1 MRKIFL
7 IGIKD
12 VKIRA
17 RDPSSFIMLLVMPL
31 LLILVLGMVFQ
42 PLWTSTPF
50 TIDIAVLDEDGGE
63 FSKIL
68 LEEVFGS
75 EQLKDIVKIKY
86 AESEEEIINEV
97 NKGKIAV
104 GVIIGEEFSLAILT
118 GEDTQIKILA
128 DPEQPI
134 KAGVI
139 KNIVEAFTLEVLKRR
154 IILGTSM
161 GILVAENLINPAEIQ
176 QLIPVWLLE
185 IENMEELELIRM
197 DKKTE
202 KRMDKNP
209 MAMEYYA
216 VGMGVM
222 YILFATNAGAETI
235 FQERRNKTLE
245 RIKVAPVSEREIL
258 GGKLFGIFLIA
269 LLQFVMIVFFTRI
282 FYRVN
287 WGDSI
292 LGIIIMILSSVL
304 AFSGLSTLLASLT
317 KSEEQIGNIGPALAM
332 IFGFLGG
339 GMWPAFAFPDWLNM
353 VSKFTPNRWAID
365 GFLKLMYQGG
375 GVISILPEVLVLL
388 GMATIFF
395 SLGVFRLGTKGVK
408 VD

>member
-17 RDPSSFIMLLVMPL
+17 RDSSSFIMLLAMPL

-50 TIDIAVLDEDGGE
+50 TIEIAVLDEDGGE

-75 EQLKDIVKIKY
+75 EQLKDMVRIKY
-86 AESEEEIINEV
+86 VESEEEIINEV
-97 NKGKIAV
+97 NKGKIAA
-104 GVIIGEEFSLAILT
+104 GVIIGEEFSLAILK
-118 GEDTQIKILA
+118 GEDTRIKILA

-134 KAGVI
+134 KAGVV
-139 KNIVEAFTLEVLKRR
+139 KSIVEAFTLEVLKRR

-176 QLIPVWLLE
+176 RLIPVWLSE
-185 IENMEELELIRM
+185 IENMEKLIQV

-202 KRMDKNP
+202 KRMAKNP
-209 MAMEYYA
+209 LAMEYYA
-216 VGMGVM
+216 VGVGVM

-287 WGDSI
+287 WGDSL

-339 GMWPAFAFPDWLNM
+339 GMWPASAFPDWLNM

-375 GVISILPEVLVLL
+375 GVVSILPEVLVLL
-388 GMATIFF
+388 VMAAIFF
-395 SLGVFRLGTKGVK
+395 SLGVFRLRTKGVK

>member
-1 MRKIFL
+1 MRKILL

-12 VKIRA
+12 VKIRV
-17 RDPSSFIMLLVMPL
+17 RDSSSFIMLLAMPL
-31 LLILVLGMVFQ
+31 LLILVMGMVFQ

-50 TIDIAVLDEDGGE
+50 TINIAVFDEDGGE

-75 EQLKDIVKIKY
+75 EQLKDMVKIKY
-86 AESEEEIINEV
+86 VDSEEEIINEV
-97 NKGKIAV
+97 NKGKIAA
-104 GVIIGEEFSLAILT
+104 GVIIGEEFSQAIMT
-118 GEDTQIKILA
+118 GEDTRIKVLG
-128 DPEQPI
+128 DPEQII
-134 KAGVI
+134 KVGVI

-154 IILGTSM
+154 IILGTSV
-161 GILVAENLINPAEIQ
+161 GILVAKNLINPAEIQ
-176 QLIPVWLLE
+176 KLIPVWLSE
-185 IENMEELELIRM
+185 IENIDKLIQV
-197 DKKTE
+197 DKETE

-209 MAMEYYA
+209 LAMEYYA

-332 IFGFLGG
+332 IFGFMGG

-353 VSKFTPNRWAID
+353 ASKFTPNRWAID

-375 GVISILPEVLVLL
+375 GVVSILPEVLVLL
-388 GMATIFF
+388 FMAAVFF
-395 SLGVFRLGTKGVK
+395 SLGVFRLRTKGVK

>member
-7 IGIKD
+7 IGMKD

-17 RDPSSFIMLLVMPL
+17 RDPHAFIMLLVMPL
-31 LLILVLGMVFQ
+31 VLILVLGMVFQ

-50 TIDIAVLDEDGGE
+50 VIDIAVLDEDNGE

-75 EQLKDIVKIKY
+75 EQLKDMVKIKY
-86 AESEEEIINEV
+86 VESEEEIINEV
-97 NKGKIAV
+97 NKGKIAA
-104 GVIIGEEFSLAILT
+104 GVIIGEEFSQDIIK
-118 GEDTQIKILA
+118 GEDTRIKIMA
-128 DPEQPI
+128 DPEQTI

-161 GILVAENLINPAEIQ
+161 GILVAENLINPVEIQ
-176 QLIPVWLLE
+176 QLIPVWLSE
-185 IENMEELELIRM
+185 IENIEKFIQV

-209 MAMEYYA
+209 LAMEYYA
-216 VGMGVM
+216 VGIAVM
-222 YILFATNAGAETI
+222 YLLFATNAGAETI

-287 WGDSI
+287 WGDSF
-292 LGIIIMILSSVL
+292 LGIIIMIFSSVL

-317 KSEEQIGNIGPALAM
+317 KSEEQIGNIGPALSM

-339 GMWPAFAFPDWLNM
+339 SMWPVFEFPDWLNII
-353 VSKFTPNRWAID
+353 SKFTPNRWAID
-365 GFLKLMYQGG
+365 GFSKLMYQEG

-388 GMATIFF
+388 GMAIVFF
-395 SLGVFRLGTKGVK
+395 SLGVFRLRMKGVK

>member
-12 VKIRA
+12 VKIRT
-17 RDPSSFIMLLVMPL
+17 RDSSSFIMLLAMPL

-75 EQLKDIVKIKY
+75 EQLKDMIKIKFM
-86 AESEEEIINEV
+86 ESEKEIINEI
-97 NKGKIAV
+97 NKGKIAA
-104 GVIIGEEFSLAILT
+104 GVIIGEEFSQAILK
-118 GEDTQIKILA
+118 GENTQIKILA
-128 DPEQPI
+128 DPEQTI

-176 QLIPVWLLE
+176 QLIPVWLSE
-185 IENMEELELIRM
+185 IENMDELILM

-209 MAMEYYA
+209 LAMEYYA

-245 RIKVAPVSEREIL
+245 RIKVAPVSEREII

-269 LLQFVMIVFFTRI
+269 LLQFVMIVFFTAI

-287 WGDSI
+287 WGDSL

-332 IFGFLGG
+332 IFGFMGG

-353 VSKFTPNRWAID
+353 VSKFTPCRTHCPDKSSPDNRHNNKPDQVTFIAKSY
-365 GFLKLMYQGG
+365 F
-375 GVISILPEVLVLL
+375 
-388 GMATIFF
+388 
-395 SLGVFRLGTKGVK
+395 
-408 VD
+408 

>member
-12 VKIRA
+12 VKIRS

-31 LLILVLGMVFQ
+31 VLILVLGMVFQ

-75 EQLKDIVKIKY
+75 GQLKDMIKIKY
-86 AESEEEIINEV
+86 VESKEEIIKEV
-97 NKGKIAV
+97 NEGKIAA
-104 GVIIGEEFSLAILT
+104 GVIIGNGFSRTILA
-118 GEDTQIKILA
+118 GEDTRIKILG
-128 DPEQPI
+128 DPEQAI

-139 KNIVEAFTLEVLKRR
+139 KNIVEAFTLEVLKRK
-154 IILGTSM
+154 IILGTSI
-161 GILVAENLINPAEIQ
+161 GILVSENLINSAEIQ
-176 QLIPVWLLE
+176 QLIPVWLSE
-185 IENMEELELIRM
+185 IENMDELIQI

-202 KRMDKNP
+202 KRMAKNP
-209 MAMEYYA
+209 LAMEYYA
-216 VGMGVM
+216 VGMGIM

-245 RIKVAPVSEREIL
+245 RIKVAPISEREIL

-287 WGDSI
+287 WGDSL

-304 AFSGLSTLLASLT
+304 AFSGLSTFFASLT

-365 GFLKLMYQGG
+365 GFLKLMYQEG
-375 GVISILPEVLVLL
+375 GVVLIIPEVLVLM
-388 GMATIFF
+388 GMAITFF
-395 SLGVFRLGTKGVK
+395 SLGVFRLRMKGVK

>member
-17 RDPSSFIMLLVMPL
+17 RDSSSFIMLLAMPL

-50 TIDIAVLDEDGGE
+50 TIDIAVFDEDGGE

-75 EQLKDIVKIKY
+75 EQLKNMIKIKY
-86 AESEEEIINEV
+86 VDSEEEIINEV
-97 NKGKIAV
+97 NKGKIAA
-104 GVIIGEEFSLAILT
+104 GVIIGEEFSQAIMI
-118 GEDTQIKILA
+118 GENTRIKVLG
-128 DPEQPI
+128 DPEQII

-161 GILVAENLINPAEIQ
+161 GILVAKNLINPAEIQ
-176 QLIPVWLLE
+176 RLIPVWLSE
-185 IENMEELELIRM
+185 IENIGKLIQV

-209 MAMEYYA
+209 LAMEYYA

-245 RIKVAPVSEREIL
+245 RIKTAPVSEREIL

-292 LGIIIMILSSVL
+292 LGIIIMTLSSVL

-332 IFGFLGG
+332 IFGFMGG
-339 GMWPAFAFPDWLNM
+339 GMWPASNFPGWLNM

-375 GVISILPEVLVLL
+375 GVVSIIPEVFVLL
-388 GMATIFF
+388 FMAAVFF
-395 SLGVFRLGTKGVK
+395 SLGVFRLRAKGVK
-408 VD
+408 ID

>member
-17 RDPSSFIMLLVMPL
+17 RDPSSFIILLVMPL

-50 TIDIAVLDEDGGE
+50 IIDIAVLDEDGGE

-75 EQLKDIVKIKY
+75 EQLKDMVKIKY
-86 AESEEEIINEV
+86 VESEEEIINEV
-97 NKGKIAV
+97 NKGKIAA
-104 GVIIGEEFSLAILT
+104 GVIIGEGFSQAIMT
-118 GEDTQIKILA
+118 GEDTRIKILA
-128 DPEQPI
+128 DPEQTI
-134 KAGVI
+134 KAGVV
-139 KNIVEAFTLEVLKRR
+139 KNIVEAFTLEVLKRS
-154 IILGTSM
+154 IILETSM

-176 QLIPVWLLE
+176 QLIPVWLSE
-185 IENMEELELIRM
+185 IEDIEELIRM

-202 KRMDKNP
+202 KKMAKNP
-209 MAMEYYA
+209 LAMEYYA
-216 VGMGVM
+216 VGIAVM
-222 YILFATNAGAETI
+222 FLLFATNAGAETI

-258 GGKLFGIFLIA
+258 GGKLFGIFLFA

-287 WGDSI
+287 WGDSL

-332 IFGFLGG
+332 IFGFMGG
-339 GMWPAFAFPDWLNM
+339 GMWPASAFPDWLNM

-375 GVISILPEVLVLL
+375 GVVSILPEVLVLL
-388 GMATIFF
+388 GMAIVFF
-395 SLGVFRLGTKGVK
+395 SLGVFRLRTKGAK